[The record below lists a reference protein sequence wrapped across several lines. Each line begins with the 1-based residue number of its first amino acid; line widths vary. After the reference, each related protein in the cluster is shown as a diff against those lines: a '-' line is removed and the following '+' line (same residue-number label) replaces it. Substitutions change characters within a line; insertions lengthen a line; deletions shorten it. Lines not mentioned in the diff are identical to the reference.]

1 MVVNPAMLA
10 RDQLRTEGIMLQW
23 SARSAVL
30 VGGLV
35 GGTLDILF
43 AISFA
48 AFNGVSPMRLLQTV
62 ASGLL
67 GEASYTGGV
76 GTAILGLL
84 AHFLIA
90 FALAGSYVLASR
102 RIEVLTKHPVLAG
115 ALFGACV
122 LLLMRLV
129 VLPLSAYPH
138 PVTFRPLATTLD
150 LMSHMFLFGVPISLA
165 ARQAR
170 LTGQR
175 ALHMQTSS

>member
-1 MVVNPAMLA
+1 M
-10 RDQLRTEGIMLQW
+10 QQW

-30 VGGLV
+30 VGGFV

-48 AFNGVSPMRLLQTV
+48 YFNGVTPMRLLQTV

-67 GEASYTGGV
+67 GAASYTSGIG
-76 GTAILGLL
+76 AALLGLL
-84 AHFLIA
+84 LHFLIS
-90 FALAGSYVLASR
+90 FALAGSFVLASR
-102 RIEVLTKHPVLAG
+102 RIEALTKYPVLAG
-115 ALFGACV
+115 ALFGIGV
-122 LLLMRLV
+122 LLFMRLV

-165 ARQAR
+165 ARQAW
-170 LTGQR
+170 LTSQR
-175 ALHMQTSS
+175 ALHVQTS